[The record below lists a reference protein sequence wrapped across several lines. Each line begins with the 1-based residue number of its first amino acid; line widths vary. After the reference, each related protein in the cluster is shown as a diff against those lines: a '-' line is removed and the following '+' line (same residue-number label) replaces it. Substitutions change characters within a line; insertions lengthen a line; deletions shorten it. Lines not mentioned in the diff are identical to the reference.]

1 MVRHRPL
8 LAFALVLATGA
19 EASAQTPLAELAKV
33 ARQRAERARPAQQ
46 QAMEPFW
53 GDLVLDYR
61 INQQHLDQKIA
72 EVAAL
77 GDSVVPLLLEKL
89 QPAQGGDK
97 DRNLAGNCRRV
108 LEKLDPAS
116 FVDALAEL
124 ANGSNDTARGE
135 AIRLLG
141 LAATPQATTLLV
153 DLVDRA
159 AGEDRRLV
167 LRSLKQ
173 QKAAN
178 AAPKLV
184 MMLSSSDR
192 QVREDVL
199 GYLIAAHPV
208 QVADTV
214 VQALAGERDT
224 KLLPLYVEYFEA
236 AVRGHEA
243 AARALLPLLDRERLD
258 WQETKRLVTALA
270 TIAPQNHEATCKR
283 LHELIDSG
291 ETSSLGVQAAL
302 SLRALG
308 DARGVPK
315 LKRALDEQL
324 RKPQRKKEATLYE
337 QRASLLLGTEE
348 YAEALAD
355 FEKMLENSSNEGAMS
370 RRAYAGMMR
379 CEARRKRIA
388 NLTKLMKAS
397 AMSIAEIEAIGA
409 EDPVF
414 QETLQQDKVRSFL
427 QNLAKELGGK

>member
-1 MVRHRPL
+1 MSVRRSL
-8 LAFALVLATGA
+8 QALAAALAAGA
-19 EASAQTPLAELAKV
+19 ILSAQTPLADLAKL
-33 ARQRAERARPAQQ
+33 ARQRAERARPTQQ
-46 QAMEPFW
+46 KAMEPYW
-53 GDLVLDYR
+53 ADLVLDYR
-61 INQQHLDQKIA
+61 NNMQFLDGKIA

-77 GDSVVPLLLEKL
+77 GESIVPLLLEKL
-89 QPAQGGDK
+89 QPAQGGEK

-124 ANGSNDTARGE
+124 ANGTNETARGE

-141 LAATPQATTLLV
+141 HAATPTATNLLV
-153 DLVDRA
+153 ELVDRNT
-159 AGEDRRLV
+159 GEDRRLV

-173 QKAAN
+173 QKAAS

-184 MMLSSSDR
+184 GMLGSSDR

-199 GYLIAAHPV
+199 GYLIAAHPS

-214 VQALAGERDT
+214 AQALAGERDN
-224 KLLPLYVEYFEA
+224 KLLPLYVDYFEA
-236 AVRGHEA
+236 AVRGHDA
-243 AARALLPLLDRERLD
+243 AARALLPLLDRERLSWED
-258 WQETKRLVTALA
+258 TKRLVSALA
-270 TIAPQNHEATCKR
+270 TVAPQNHEPTTKR

-315 LKRALDEQL
+315 LKRALDDQL
-324 RKPQRKKEATLYE
+324 RKPQRKKDATLYE
-337 QRASLLLGTEE
+337 QRGNLLLGTEE

-370 RRAYAGMMR
+370 RRAYTGMMR

-414 QETLQQDKVRSFL
+414 QETLQQDKVRTFL